1 MYYDEYM
8 AGKNVR
14 FAQLLEIHVS
24 NVITKKYVTDKECFV
39 TSDFFKEVRETV
51 KSTIEGV
58 FAKSSHKLSTEA
70 MVWLSD
76 QYFKAIKINGAMM
89 GEQVIINEYKLSSMP
104 YSDIEL
110 MRNLFNE
117 SAIGVALEEEYRTR
131 SQA

>member
-1 MYYDEYM
+1 M

-14 FAQLLEIHVS
+14 FAQLLEIHIS
-24 NVITKKYVTDKECFV
+24 NVITKKYITDKESFV
-39 TSDFFKEVRETV
+39 TANFFKEVRETV

-58 FAKSSHKLSTEA
+58 FAKSKYKLGTEA
-70 MVWLSD
+70 LVWLSD
-76 QYFKAIKINGAMM
+76 QYFKAVKINGAMM

-117 SAIGVALEEEYRTR
+117 SAIGVVLEEEYRSR